1 MRFPDGFVWGVSS
14 SAYQIEGAAAED
26 GRGPSIW
33 DTFSHAP
40 GRIADGSTGDEACD
54 HYHRHSEDVGLMK
67 GLGVR
72 AYRFSVSWSRV
83 LPDGAGKVNAAG
95 LDFYE
100 RLTDELLGQ
109 GIAPY
114 ATLYHWDLPQ
124 ALEDRG
130 GWPNRDTAERF
141 AGYAAAVHERLGDR
155 IDTWFTINE
164 PWVASFLGYA
174 AGTHAPGRRSAAEA
188 FRSAHHM
195 LLAHGLGAGAL
206 REAGARRIGVALNLS
221 PVLTPGQLGD
231 QDQELTPEDAEAV
244 SRIDALLNRQFLDPM
259 LRGSYPPE
267 LLEVVERHAGLDHVR
282 DGDLDLVARPI
293 DVLGVNYYA
302 PHVVQAQ
309 PSQPGEPAFPG
320 SEGVLF
326 AATPGPATAM
336 GWPIVPSGLTV
347 LLRRLA
353 ADHPGLDLMVTE
365 NGADFGDGE
374 RDAER
379 VAFIE
384 AHVRAAHA
392 AISDGVRL
400 RGFLAWTLLDNFEWA
415 DGYRRKFGLVHVDFA
430 TQRRAERDS
439 ARWFRDVIAR
449 NGLPAAPRPTL
460 ETVAARAGVS
470 RATVSRVVN
479 GEASVRP
486 EVRAR
491 VRAAVEELGYVP
503 NQAAR
508 SLVTRRTGTVALV
521 LSGPRHDN
529 AALVSAVV
537 QYVTSVL
544 EASGRQVRLMLADSE
559 QSHRRVLAQ
568 AEGRHVDGVIL
579 LPPDRQDPLAERL
592 AGTEVPLVLLGGP
605 VVAADDAGGGAAVA
619 RHLRELGR
627 VRPAVLTGPGAAAGE
642 RVRGFLEVF
651 PRAEI
656 SDDAGR
662 LLTGRP
668 EAPRPDMARPD
679 MARSDT
685 ARSGAVRPGTVRPD
699 AVFAVTDALALEVLG
714 AAREAGLRVPEDLAV
729 AGFGDGEA
737 GRHTMPALTTVAVPV
752 TELALALA
760 RSLLS
765 ALDGQPVAPSVLP
778 VHLEVRGS
786 TVSGGR

>member
-1 MRFPDGFVWGVSS
+1 MRFPDGFVWGVST
-14 SAYQIEGAAAED
+14 SAYQIEGAAGED

-40 GRIADGSTGDEACD
+40 GRIADGADGDVACD
-54 HYHRHSEDVGLMK
+54 HYHRHAEDVGLMK

-83 LPDGAGKVNAAG
+83 LPEGAGKVNAAG

-100 RLTDELLGQ
+100 RLVDELLGN

-130 GWPNRDTAERF
+130 GWPARETAERF
-141 AGYAAAVHERLGDR
+141 ADYAAAVHERLGDR
-155 IDTWFTINE
+155 VDTWFTINE
-164 PWVASFLGYA
+164 PWVAAFLGYA

-195 LLAHGLGAGAL
+195 LLAHGLATGVL
-206 REAGARRIGVALNLS
+206 RAAGARRIGVALNLS

-231 QDQELTPEDAEAV
+231 QEQELTPEDAAAV
-244 SRIDALLNRQFLDPM
+244 SRIDTLLNRQFLDPL
-259 LRGSYPPE
+259 LRGSHPPE
-267 LLEVVERHAGLDHVR
+267 LLEVVGAHAGLGHVR
-282 DGDLDLVARPI
+282 DGDLDVIARPI

-309 PSQPGEPAFPG
+309 PSLPGEPAFPG

-326 AATPGPATAM
+326 AGTPGPATAM

-353 ADHPGLDLMVTE
+353 ADHPDLDLMVTE
-365 NGADFGDGE
+365 NGADFGDGP
-374 RDAER
+374 RDGDR

-400 RGFLAWTLLDNFEWA
+400 RGFLAWTLMDNFEWA

-430 TQRRAERDS
+430 TQRRTERDS
-439 ARWFRDVIAR
+439 ARWLREVIAR

-491 VRAAVEELGYVP
+491 VQAAVEELGYVP

-529 AALVSAVV
+529 AELVSAVV

-579 LPPDRQDPLAERL
+579 LPPDLAEERPTTGPSPAARPAAGPSAAARPVTGGPLAERL
-592 AGTEVPLVLLGGP
+592 ATSGVPLVLLGGP
-605 VVAADDAGGGAAVA
+605 DVGVDDAGGGAAVA
-619 RHLRELGR
+619 RHLRDHGCT
-627 VRPAVLTGPGAAAGE
+627 RPAVLTGPGAAAAA
-642 RVRGFLEVF
+642 RMRGFLEVF
-651 PRAEI
+651 PEAEVAT
-656 SDDAGR
+656 DPR
-662 LLTGRP
+662 RP
-668 EAPRPDMARPD
+668 L
-679 MARSDT
+679 
-685 ARSGAVRPGTVRPD
+685 SGHD
-699 AVFAVTDALALEVLG
+699 AVFAVSDPLALAVLG
-714 AAREAGLRVPEDLAV
+714 AAREAGLRVPGDLAV

-737 GRHTMPALTTVAVPV
+737 GRHTRPTLTTVSVPV

-760 RSLLS
+760 RSMLS
-765 ALDGQPVAPSVLP
+765 ALDGQRAAPSILP
-778 VHLEVRGS
+778 VHLVVRES